1 MAEPQLGPIVPN
13 KPAIPPT
20 RKPLHGRTIT
30 LEPLTAAHSDS
41 LFSCLGGADN
51 ARLWDYMPDGPFT
64 SKADFDNFI
73 HYAATSEDRLFFSVM
88 DRTGLKEAYSGKA
101 VGFLSLLRIDVKN
114 RAVEI
119 GFVTFSRMLQRTT
132 AATEAFYL
140 MLAFV
145 FDELHFRRCEWKCN
159 DLNVPSKRAATRLG
173 FLFEGVFR
181 KHMIVKGR
189 NRDSA
194 WFSIVDE
201 EWKGEVKGALEKW
214 LDADNFD
221 AEGRQKKDLV
231 ILIQKNQKLPHL
243 RWSRFFASDLQF
255 LAMEGAQSEL
265 ARVVMERTSAS
276 REDVE
281 AIGKLIREYG
291 YATYGIPVCE
301 EDLRAGDGTCR
312 DRTRGTGS
320 MVRRGNGQ
328 FLVGLD
334 PDVPPTEQQ
343 QPLRRRAL

>member
-1 MAEPQLGPIVPN
+1 MSARGMSTNSKVPNHRFTLALHSDHSLQDGLYATLCVYHNVVFIAFRVLVFEMVWPNQPTFFDIISIPN

-51 ARLWDYMPDGPFT
+51 ATLWDYMPDGPFT

-88 DRTGLKEAYSGKA
+88 DRTGLQDAYSGKA
-101 VGFLSLLRIDVKN
+101 VGFLSLFRIDVKN

-132 AATEAFYL
+132 AATEVFYL
-140 MLAFV
+140 ILAFV

-201 EWKGEVKGALEKW
+201 EWKGGVKGALEKW
-214 LDADNFD
+214 LDDDNFD
-221 AEGRQKKDLV
+221 ADGRQKKDLV
-231 ILIQKNQKLPHL
+231 SIRL
-243 RWSRFFASDLQF
+243 
-255 LAMEGAQSEL
+255 
-265 ARVVMERTSAS
+265 
-276 REDVE
+276 
-281 AIGKLIREYG
+281 GK
-291 YATYGIPVCE
+291 
-301 EDLRAGDGTCR
+301 
-312 DRTRGTGS
+312 
-320 MVRRGNGQ
+320 
-328 FLVGLD
+328 
-334 PDVPPTEQQ
+334 
-343 QPLRRRAL
+343 

>member
-73 HYAATSEDRLFFSVM
+73 HYAATSEDRLFFSIM
-88 DRTGLKEAYSGKA
+88 DHTGLKDAYSGKA
-101 VGFLSLLRIDVKN
+101 VGFLSLFRIDVKN

-201 EWKGEVKGALEKW
+201 EWKGGVKGALEKW

-231 ILIQKNQKLPHL
+231 SIRL
-243 RWSRFFASDLQF
+243 
-255 LAMEGAQSEL
+255 
-265 ARVVMERTSAS
+265 
-276 REDVE
+276 
-281 AIGKLIREYG
+281 GK
-291 YATYGIPVCE
+291 
-301 EDLRAGDGTCR
+301 
-312 DRTRGTGS
+312 
-320 MVRRGNGQ
+320 
-328 FLVGLD
+328 
-334 PDVPPTEQQ
+334 
-343 QPLRRRAL
+343 

>member
-1 MAEPQLGPIVPN
+1 MWSHLSFEHRCPRSWPDLTLDRLLNLLIQQFYTPFINKEIMAEPQLGPIVPN

-51 ARLWDYMPDGPFT
+51 ATLWDYMPDGPFT

-88 DRTGLKEAYSGKA
+88 DRTGLQDAYSGKA
-101 VGFLSLLRIDVKN
+101 VGFLSLFRIDVKN

-132 AATEAFYL
+132 AATEVFYL
-140 MLAFV
+140 ILAFV

-201 EWKGEVKGALEKW
+201 EWKGGVKGALEKW
-214 LDADNFD
+214 LDDDNFD
-221 AEGRQKKDLV
+221 ADGRQKKDLV
-231 ILIQKNQKLPHL
+231 SIRL
-243 RWSRFFASDLQF
+243 
-255 LAMEGAQSEL
+255 
-265 ARVVMERTSAS
+265 
-276 REDVE
+276 
-281 AIGKLIREYG
+281 GK
-291 YATYGIPVCE
+291 
-301 EDLRAGDGTCR
+301 
-312 DRTRGTGS
+312 
-320 MVRRGNGQ
+320 
-328 FLVGLD
+328 
-334 PDVPPTEQQ
+334 
-343 QPLRRRAL
+343 